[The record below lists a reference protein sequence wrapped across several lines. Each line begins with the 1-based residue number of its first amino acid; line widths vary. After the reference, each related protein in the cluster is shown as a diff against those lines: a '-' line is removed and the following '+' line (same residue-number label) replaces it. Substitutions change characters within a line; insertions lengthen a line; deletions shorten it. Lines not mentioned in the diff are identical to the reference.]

1 MWRCWRLLCS
11 WWRLLCSHHI
21 TSPFVLWRLGRKET
35 GTVKPSF
42 PCGTIE
48 LCHFTRKIY
57 CIVCILGSF
66 LHNFPAFLSFSY
78 FSDFFY
84 SERASEAPFGKCPEL
99 TPRAFFMWKSKLE
112 PGRNV
117 FQTIPTK
124 EMFPKAEHSPRYKT
138 KDGQHLLPSLVR
150 VKKFVF
156 AIKGTAKNITFC

>member
-1 MWRCWRLLCS
+1 M
-11 WWRLLCSHHI
+11 
-21 TSPFVLWRLGRKET
+21 GRFNFATLHGKYT
-35 GTVKPSF
+35 KVYF
-42 PCGTIE
+42 WA
-48 LCHFTRKIY
+48 LFTQLFG
-57 CIVCILGSF
+57 VSF
-66 LHNFPAFLSFSY
+66 LLKSF
-78 FSDFFY
+78 DFFY

-138 KDGQHLLPSLVR
+138 KDGQHLLPSLVK

-156 AIKGTAKNITFC
+156 AIKVPLKISPSVKVSGNFKHFKVVVKPALIFYRTQVRS